1 MFYAIEHQEFIK
13 FVQEKIEYHS
23 MKYQT
28 ETRRNDHFMND
39 DELGYLVNSDLTDRV
54 FFREEQVNIL
64 NGYKDRKSKSICTV
78 SNGRNR
84 HQRT

>member
-1 MFYAIEHQEFIK
+1 MQSNIK
-13 FVQEKIEYHS
+13 NLLSLFKKNRISLNEIS
-23 MKYQT
+23 N

-64 NGYKDRKSKSICTV
+64 NGYKDREVKKHLHSIKWTK
-78 SNGRNR
+78 
-84 HQRT
+84 

>member
-1 MFYAIEHQEFIK
+1 MQSNIK
-13 FVQEKIEYHS
+13 NLLSLFKKNRISLNEIS
-23 MKYQT
+23 N
-28 ETRRNDHFMND
+28 ETRRNEHFMND

-54 FFREEQVNIL
+54 FFKEEQVNIL
-64 NGYKDRKSKSICTV
+64 NGYKDREIKNICTV

>member
-13 FVQEKIEYHS
+13 FVQEKNRILLNEIS
-23 MKYQT
+23 N

-54 FFREEQVNIL
+54 FSEKN
-64 NGYKDRKSKSICTV
+64 K
-78 SNGRNR
+78 
-84 HQRT
+84 